1 MDHESTPERL
11 AGTLQHLSRHWESRR
26 RPGGASG
33 RRALTIAVS
42 REAGTQGTA
51 IAREAGR
58 LLGWHVYDHE
68 LLECIAKDMGL
79 RTHLLESVDERNHSW
94 ILETT
99 EAFLSAPLKSDW
111 GPLVTESGFV
121 HHLVKIVLALGVHGE
136 CVIVGRGAPFIL
148 PPATTLRVRLAAPV
162 PDRIATL
169 RKNLVIPEREAA
181 RQVRTLDRERTDFV
195 LDHFFR
201 NPDDPHNYDLVLNVA
216 RLSVPQS
223 AEIVVETLHRLQA
236 RAAEKRADEASEKSF
251 L

>member
-121 HHLVKIVLALGVHGE
+121 HHLVKIVLAAQASTLE
-136 CVIVGRGAPFIL
+136 KYVIVGRSANIHPAAGNDLARSPGGAGARSHCDPAQESRHSRARGGPPGPDPGPRANRFRPGPFL
-148 PPATTLRVRLAAPV
+148 QESRRSTQLRPRP
-162 PDRIATL
+162 
-169 RKNLVIPEREAA
+169 
-181 RQVRTLDRERTDFV
+181 
-195 LDHFFR
+195 
-201 NPDDPHNYDLVLNVA
+201 
-216 RLSVPQS
+216 
-223 AEIVVETLHRLQA
+223 
-236 RAAEKRADEASEKSF
+236 
-251 L
+251 